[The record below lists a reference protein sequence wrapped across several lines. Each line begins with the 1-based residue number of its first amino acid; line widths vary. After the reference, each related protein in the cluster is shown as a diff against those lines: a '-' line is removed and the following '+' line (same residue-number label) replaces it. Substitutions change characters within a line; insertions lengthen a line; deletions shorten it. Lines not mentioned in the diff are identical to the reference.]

1 MEEHR
6 IKPGFGKE
14 GALSNF
20 RFRRMEREV
29 PQPLID
35 TAEKRG
41 PLLASQGGGHP

>member
-14 GALSNF
+14 VAPSNF
-20 RFRRMEREV
+20 QFRRMEREV
-29 PQPLID
+29 PQPLRD
-35 TAEKRG
+35 TVEKRG